1 MISDQLK
8 LSILRAAF
16 QGKLTKQLNE
26 DGDAREILKDISKGK
41 SKTIKKIDF
50 TTSILHSDIPYDI
63 PENWVWVRLSEVG
76 SWSSGATPN
85 RSNLKYYTNGTI
97 PWLKTGDLNDSYINF
112 VPEYITDL
120 ALKESSVKLH
130 KKGTVLIAMYGA
142 TIGKIGI
149 LNIEST
155 TNQACCACDLYNGI
169 NNRFLF
175 YFLMSHKN
183 EFISQASG
191 GAQPNISKEKILINL
206 IPLPP
211 LAEQIRIVEKL
222 DSILIEVE
230 KLKHNEIKLNHL
242 QKLFPQKMK
251 DSIVQHAI
259 QGKLTSQVLEDGD
272 ALDLISEIKRIK
284 AQMLLEGRIKKEK
297 TLLDISENEMP
308 FDIPKSWV
316 WVRLGDLSIQITDGT
331 HKTPHY
337 VNSGIP
343 FLTIQNISSGEFN
356 LSKLKYISPIE
367 HSNISKRC
375 KPELGDIL
383 FCRIGT
389 LGKPIINTLDFEF
402 SIFVSLALIK
412 LVNNDLNEYLVYYL
426 SSPAMNK
433 WIDENKVGGG
443 THTNKINLR
452 DLINVPIPL
461 PPLSEQ
467 IRIVEYLRE
476 ILPICENIEKNYNKL
491 N

>member
-1 MISDQLK
+1 MIAEK
-8 LSILRAAF
+8 LRYSVLLAAI
-16 QGKLTKQLNE
+16 QGKLTKQLPE
-26 DGDAREILKDISKGK
+26 DNDIYSLISKIQMEK
-41 SKTIKKIDF
+41 SFLVKKG
-50 TTSILHSDIPYDI
+50 ILSKLRRINDIIEDEIPFDI
-63 PENWVWVRLSEVG
+63 PEHWKWVRLEFVSYNIGRRENQIQQSEILSEGIFPVV
-76 SWSSGATPN
+76 SQSSKLVEGFYNDKSKLLKIAPQSVIVFGDHSKTLKLVNFDFIIGAD
-85 RSNLKYYTNGTI
+85 GTKI
-97 PWLKTGDLNDSYINF
+97 IVPIVINP
-112 VPEYITDL
+112 VY
-120 ALKESSVKLH
+120 
-130 KKGTVLIAMYGA
+130 
-142 TIGKIGI
+142 
-149 LNIEST
+149 
-155 TNQACCACDLYNGI
+155 
-169 NNRFLF
+169 LF
-175 YFLMSHKN
+175 YVLSFNIFFMRDRGYSRHYQFLN
-183 EFISQASG
+183 E
-191 GAQPNISKEKILINL
+191 KL

-211 LAEQIRIVEKL
+211 LEEQNRIVEKL
-222 DSILIEVE
+222 NSILIEVD
-230 KLKHNEIKLNHL
+230 KLKYEEIKLNQL
-242 QKLFPQKMK
+242 QKIFPQKMK

-259 QGKLTSQVLEDGD
+259 QGKLTRQNLEDGD
-272 ALDLISEIKRIK
+272 ALDLISEIKGIK
-284 AQMLLEGRIKKEK
+284 AQMVLEGRIKKEK
-297 TLLDISENEMP
+297 ALLDISENEMP
-308 FDIPKSWV
+308 FDIPKSWA
-316 WVRLGDLSIQITDGT
+316 WVRLGDLSVQITDGT
-331 HKTPHY
+331 HKTPQY

-356 LSKLKYISPIE
+356 LSKLKYISPTE

-476 ILPICENIEKNYNKL
+476 ILPICENIEKNYNRL

>member
-1 MISDQLK
+1 MIAEK
-8 LSILRAAF
+8 LRYSVLLAAI
-16 QGKLTKQLNE
+16 QGKLTKQLPE
-26 DGDAREILKDISKGK
+26 DNDIYSLISKIQMEK
-41 SKTIKKIDF
+41 SFLVKKG
-50 TTSILHSDIPYDI
+50 ILSKLRRINDIIEDEIPFDI
-63 PENWVWVRLSEVG
+63 PEHWKWVRLEFVSYNIGRRENQIQQSEILSEGIFPVV
-76 SWSSGATPN
+76 SQSSKLVEGFYNDKSKLLKIAPQSVIVFGDHSKTLKLVNFDFIIGAD
-85 RSNLKYYTNGTI
+85 GTKI
-97 PWLKTGDLNDSYINF
+97 IVPIVINP
-112 VPEYITDL
+112 VY
-120 ALKESSVKLH
+120 
-130 KKGTVLIAMYGA
+130 
-142 TIGKIGI
+142 
-149 LNIEST
+149 
-155 TNQACCACDLYNGI
+155 
-169 NNRFLF
+169 LF
-175 YFLMSHKN
+175 YVLSFNIFFMRDRGYSRHYQFLN
-183 EFISQASG
+183 E
-191 GAQPNISKEKILINL
+191 KL

-211 LAEQIRIVEKL
+211 LEEQNRIVEKL
-222 DSILIEVE
+222 NSILIEVD
-230 KLKHNEIKLNHL
+230 KLKYEEIKLNQL
-242 QKLFPQKMK
+242 QKVFPQKMR

-259 QGKLTSQVLEDGD
+259 QGKLTRQNLEDGD
-272 ALDLISEIKRIK
+272 ALDLISEIKGIK
-284 AQMLLEGRIKKEK
+284 AQMVLEGRIKKEK
-297 TLLDISENEMP
+297 ALLDISENEMP
-308 FDIPKSWV
+308 FDIPKSWA
-316 WVRLGDLSIQITDGT
+316 WVRLGDLSVQITDGT
-331 HKTPHY
+331 HKTPQY

-356 LSKLKYISPIE
+356 LSKLKYISPTE

-412 LVNNDLNEYLVYYL
+412 LVINDLNEYLVYYL

-476 ILPICENIEKNYNKL
+476 ILPICENIEKNYNRL

>member
-1 MISDQLK
+1 MIAEK
-8 LSILRAAF
+8 LRYSVLLAAI
-16 QGKLTKQLNE
+16 QGKLTKQLPE
-26 DGDAREILKDISKGK
+26 DNDIYSLISKIQMEK
-41 SKTIKKIDF
+41 SFLVKKG
-50 TTSILHSDIPYDI
+50 ILSKLRRINDIIEDEIPFDI
-63 PENWVWVRLSEVG
+63 PEHWKWVRLEFVSYNIGRRENQIQQSEILSEGIFPVV
-76 SWSSGATPN
+76 SQSSKLVEGFYNDKSKLLKIAPQSVIVFGDHSKTLKLVNFDFIIGAD
-85 RSNLKYYTNGTI
+85 GTKI
-97 PWLKTGDLNDSYINF
+97 IVPIVINP
-112 VPEYITDL
+112 VY
-120 ALKESSVKLH
+120 
-130 KKGTVLIAMYGA
+130 
-142 TIGKIGI
+142 
-149 LNIEST
+149 
-155 TNQACCACDLYNGI
+155 
-169 NNRFLF
+169 LF
-175 YFLMSHKN
+175 YVLSFNIFFMRDRGYSRHYQFLN
-183 EFISQASG
+183 E
-191 GAQPNISKEKILINL
+191 KL

-211 LAEQIRIVEKL
+211 LEEQNRIVEKL
-222 DSILIEVE
+222 NSILIEVD
-230 KLKHNEIKLNHL
+230 KLKYEEIKLNQL
-242 QKLFPQKMK
+242 QKVFPQKMR

-259 QGKLTSQVLEDGD
+259 QGKLTRQNLEDGD
-272 ALDLISEIKRIK
+272 ALDLISEIKGIK
-284 AQMLLEGRIKKEK
+284 AQMVLEGRIKKEK
-297 TLLDISENEMP
+297 ALLDISENEMP
-308 FDIPKSWV
+308 FDIPKSWA
-316 WVRLGDLSIQITDGT
+316 WVRLGDLSVQITDGT
-331 HKTPHY
+331 HKTPQY

-356 LSKLKYISPIE
+356 LSKLKYISPTE

-476 ILPICENIEKNYNKL
+476 ILPICENIEKNYNRL